1 MSAAVSMT
9 PAEAFYTEE
18 LRELAA
24 GDLRTPPPDSPVLF
38 YGSSSIR
45 LWDTLAEDFPEM
57 AVLNR
62 GFGGST
68 LADCV
73 EFANVLVVPYAPRN
87 ILFYAGDNDLD
98 QGATPQQVADSFKAL
113 VSIIRGALGDVP
125 VTFLAIKPSP
135 SRWSNLANI
144 VEANRLV
151 EEFIHQE
158 KGLYFLDVFSAML
171 TSDGQPCNELFLED
185 GLHLNRAGYDLW
197 TQLLLAQNAKLEA
210 KKPRARRKPMT

>member
-1 MSAAVSMT
+1 MT
-9 PAEAFYTEE
+9 PAEAYYTEE

-45 LWDTLAEDFPEM
+45 LWETLAEDFPDM

-73 EFANVLVVPYAPRN
+73 EFASLLVVPYAPQN

-98 QGATPQQVADSFKAL
+98 QGATPQKVLDSFKAL
-113 VSIIRGALGDVP
+113 VSIIRNALGDVP

-135 SRWSNLANI
+135 SRWSNLADI

-158 KGLYFLDVFSAML
+158 KGLYFLDVFSPML
-171 TSDGQPCNELFLED
+171 TADGQPRNELFLED

-197 TQLLLAQNAKLEA
+197 THLLRAQNAKLEA
-210 KKPRARRKPMT
+210 KKPRRKRVT